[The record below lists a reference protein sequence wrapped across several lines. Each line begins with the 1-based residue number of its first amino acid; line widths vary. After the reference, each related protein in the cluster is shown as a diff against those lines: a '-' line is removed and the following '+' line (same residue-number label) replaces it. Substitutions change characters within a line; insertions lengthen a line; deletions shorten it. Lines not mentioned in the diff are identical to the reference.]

1 MGTTSL
7 GILYL
12 SFTFFSLVAS
22 PVVRALGSKNALILG
37 TTGYWLFI
45 AANLKPTWYL
55 IYLLFHFL
63 SDSIVYISSHTFCIS
78 QCLWF

>member
-1 MGTTSL
+1 MFLFGRGISIQEEDLGTTSL

-22 PVVRALGSKNALILG
+22 LVVRALGTKNALILG

-45 AANLKPTWYL
+45 AANLKPTWYD
-55 IYLLFHFL
+55 F
-63 SDSIVYISSHTFCIS
+63 
-78 QCLWF
+78 